1 MIYSTFVESLG
12 FYQIITFEDKI
23 PKPFLFDSKYSKE
36 LFIQDGFFV
45 VYKNHKFFYYQDIK
59 GNFDLEEL
67 SFFIKNSLLIDDIKI
82 IHKEHSIVNEENKK
96 KHHFFRPI
104 KSKLF
109 KYYLF
114 YLLMLCLGFYF
125 YDFGQS
131 NNIHSLDIMK
141 RETKQILDNR
151 KYGYLSALTLNLYE
165 KAKKNKIF
173 IYSLDIK
180 NSKVLLNLR
189 SKRKENVYTFLDEF
203 NNNTIE
209 NIYFDEQE
217 KRFKTNASFKIYRR

>member
-1 MIYSTFVESLG
+1 MIYSAFVETLG

-23 PKPFLFDSKYSKE
+23 PKPFLFNSKYSNE
-36 LFIQDGFFV
+36 LFIQDDFFV

-96 KHHFFRPI
+96 RHHFFRPI

-114 YLLMLCLGFYF
+114 YLFILCLGFYF
-125 YDFGQS
+125 YDFGKS